1 MKKREKKR
9 SPLARSYTYREF
21 LHFLPFCTDEHKK
34 ELMDILDRAEKP
46 TEMCGVNVP
55 EDLNLVSYGLLDD
68 LANISASGVA
78 DPMAE
83 IISRLLEVDTEKVY
97 EANVFD
103 VFGVS
108 KWVGN
113 EVKRINKLFERIS
126 PSYSPEEIAAGVKS
140 LNFGTFG
147 VLDWYANRQR
157 ISDQNQVRDVAWIR
171 IYTCMK
177 NDNAKA
183 EFNKRLNK
191 QYQNKIR
198 HGQT

>member
-191 QYQNKIR
+191 QYQQKIR
-198 HGQT
+198 HGKK

>member
-9 SPLARSYTYREF
+9 SQLKRSYTYGEF
-21 LHFLPFCTDEHKK
+21 LHLLPFCTDDHKK
-34 ELMDILDRAEKP
+34 ELLDILSGAEKP
-46 TEMCGVNVP
+46 TEMCGVKVP
-55 EDLNLVSYGLLDD
+55 DDLNLVSYGLLDD
-68 LANISASGVA
+68 LANISGSGVA

-103 VFGVS
+103 VFGIS
-108 KWVGN
+108 KWIGN

-126 PSYSPEEIAAGVKS
+126 PNYSPEEIAAGVKS
-140 LNFGTFG
+140 LNFGSFG

-191 QYQNKIR
+191 QYQQKIR
-198 HGQT
+198 HEKR

>member
-9 SPLARSYTYREF
+9 SQLKRSYTYGEF
-21 LHFLPFCTDEHKK
+21 LHLLPFCTDDHKK
-34 ELMDILDRAEKP
+34 ELVDILSGAEKP
-46 TEMCGVNVP
+46 TEMCGANVP
-55 EDLNLVSYGLLDD
+55 DDLNLVSYGLLDD
-68 LANISASGVA
+68 LANISGSGVA

-103 VFGVS
+103 VFGIS
-108 KWVGN
+108 KWIGN
-113 EVKRINKLFERIS
+113 EVKRINKLFDSIS
-126 PSYSPEEIAAGVKS
+126 PNYSPEEIAAGVKS
-140 LNFGTFG
+140 LNFGSFG

-191 QYQNKIR
+191 QYQHKIR
-198 HGQT
+198 HGKR

>member
-1 MKKREKKR
+1 MKKRVKKR

-34 ELMDILDRAEKP
+34 ELMDILDGAEKP

-68 LANISASGVA
+68 LANISVSGVA

-103 VFGVS
+103 VFGIS
-108 KWVGN
+108 KWIGN
-113 EVKRINKLFERIS
+113 EVKRINKLFESIS
-126 PSYSPEEIAAGVKS
+126 PNYSPEEIAAGVKS
-140 LNFGTFG
+140 LNFGSFG

-177 NDNAKA
+177 NDNKKA

-191 QYQNKIR
+191 QYQQKIR
-198 HGQT
+198 HGKR

>member
-9 SPLARSYTYREF
+9 TQLKRSYSYGEF
-21 LHFLPFCTDEHKK
+21 LHLLPFCTDDHKK
-34 ELMDILDRAEKP
+34 DLLDILSGAEKP
-46 TEMCGVNVP
+46 TDFGGVKVP
-55 EDLNLVSYGLLDD
+55 DDLNLVSYGLLDD
-68 LANISASGVA
+68 LANISKSGVA

-83 IISRLLEVDTEKVY
+83 IISRILNIETEKVY
-97 EANVFD
+97 EENVFD
-103 VFGVS
+103 VFGIS
-108 KWVGN
+108 LWVGREIN
-113 EVKRINKLFERIS
+113 RINKLFERIS

-140 LNFGTFG
+140 LNFGSFG

-191 QYQNKIR
+191 QYQQKIR
-198 HGQT
+198 HGKK

>member
-1 MKKREKKR
+1 MKKRVKKR

-34 ELMDILDRAEKP
+34 ELMDILDGVEKP

-68 LANISASGVA
+68 LANISGSGVA

-103 VFGVS
+103 VFGIS
-108 KWVGN
+108 KWIGN
-113 EVKRINKLFERIS
+113 EVKRINKLFESIS
-126 PSYSPEEIAAGVKS
+126 PNYSPEEIAAGVKS
-140 LNFGTFG
+140 LNFGSFG

-177 NDNAKA
+177 NDNKKA

-191 QYQNKIR
+191 QYQQKIR
-198 HGQT
+198 HGKR

>member
-21 LHFLPFCTDEHKK
+21 LNFLPFCTDEHQK
-34 ELMDILDRAEKP
+34 ELMDILDGAEKP

-68 LANISASGVA
+68 LANISVSGVA

-103 VFGVS
+103 VFGIC
-108 KWVGN
+108 KWIGN

-191 QYQNKIR
+191 QYQQKIR
-198 HGQT
+198 HGKK